1 MSHVALLLAIALA
14 QAWVRLYTAGLRPN
28 VRDGRR
34 AEIASDLWEQQQA
47 ASVLENR
54 SGGTALQVLARVL
67 LGVPA
72 DLSWRV
78 TAGRMRRVDSL
89 PERRVRMNR
98 SLAQKGFLVVALLLT
113 AFYLFLGVS
122 NALINQEPTFVE
134 RFGAFWG
141 GVLGSL
147 IGFIPAA
154 LIAAGLWLQ
163 RRAPV
168 RGGILVLVA
177 AVPVAVGMYW
187 TVFGPLLALLL
198 VVFWISRTRRLARE
212 RKPPVTA

>member
-1 MSHVALLLAIALA
+1 
-14 QAWVRLYTAGLRPN
+14 
-28 VRDGRR
+28 
-34 AEIASDLWEQQQA
+34 
-47 ASVLENR
+47 
-54 SGGTALQVLARVL
+54 
-67 LGVPA
+67 
-72 DLSWRV
+72 
-78 TAGRMRRVDSL
+78 
-89 PERRVRMNR
+89 MNR
-98 SLAQKGFLVVALLLT
+98 SLAQKGFLGVALLLT
-113 AFYLFLGVS
+113 AFYVFLGVS
-122 NALINQEPTFVE
+122 NAVINQEPTFVE

-187 TVFGPLLALLL
+187 TVFAPMLALLL
-198 VVFWISRTRRLARE
+198 LIFWVSRMRRLARE
-212 RKPPVTA
+212 RKHPIAPA

>member
-1 MSHVALLLAIALA
+1 M
-14 QAWVRLYTAGLRPN
+14 
-28 VRDGRR
+28 
-34 AEIASDLWEQQQA
+34 
-47 ASVLENR
+47 
-54 SGGTALQVLARVL
+54 
-67 LGVPA
+67 
-72 DLSWRV
+72 
-78 TAGRMRRVDSL
+78 
-89 PERRVRMNR
+89 
-98 SLAQKGFLVVALLLT
+98 
-113 AFYLFLGVS
+113 LGVS
-122 NALINQEPTFVE
+122 NAVINQEPNFVG

-198 VVFWISRTRRLARE
+198 LIFWILRARRLAHE
-212 RKPPVTA
+212 RKKPVTA